1 MGAFWIGALCGA
13 PVGAALAA
21 LTRLLWIRRHH
32 QPMTDIDLAQAD
44 SGTRRAALSTHAEVM
59 RQQVAHFADT
69 LAGDDLVLRERLR
82 RFEWGGSRS

>member
-21 LTRLLWIRRHH
+21 LTRLLWIRHHH
-32 QPMTDIDLAQAD
+32 QQVTDIDLADAD
-44 SGTRRAALSTHAEVM
+44 SGTSRAALTTQAEVM

-82 RFEWGGSRS
+82 QFEWGGHHS

>member
-1 MGAFWIGALCGA
+1 MSAFWIGALCGA

-21 LTRLLWIRRHH
+21 LTGLLWINRHH
-32 QPMTDIDLAQAD
+32 KPMTDICPADAD
-44 SGTRRAALSTHAEVM
+44 SNTSRAALTTHAEAR

-82 RFEWGGSRS
+82 QFEWGGSRS

>member
-1 MGAFWIGALCGA
+1 MSAFWIGALCGA

-21 LTRLLWIRRHH
+21 FARLLWIKRHH
-32 QPMTDIDLAQAD
+32 QPMTDIHLAAD
-44 SGTRRAALSTHAEVM
+44 SGTCRAALTTHAETM

-82 RFEWGGSRS
+82 RFECGGGPS